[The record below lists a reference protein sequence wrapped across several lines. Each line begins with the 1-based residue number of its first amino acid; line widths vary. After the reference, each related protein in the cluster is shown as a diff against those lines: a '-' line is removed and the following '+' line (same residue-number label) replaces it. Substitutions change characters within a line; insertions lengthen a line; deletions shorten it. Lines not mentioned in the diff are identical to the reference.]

1 MPEIDWTKSMQQT
14 FEFYEV
20 DPGTWKNKS
29 KINDITSFEI
39 TRDASI
45 ETLET
50 ATFECTESDGEYY
63 IRAYLVAIQNRT
75 EFRFPLGTFLVQT
88 PSYEFDGKNHSL
100 KVDAYSPLLELKEN
114 PPDLGYS
121 ILKNEPN
128 EQGVDAP
135 TNIMKYVVDIC
146 KNYMRAPVM
155 RTTDNDAVLYDNY
168 VSNID
173 DSWLSFTNGLLT
185 KAKYSFVLDELGQVS
200 FEKNI
205 DYMAL
210 TPRHTYDDSNSSIL
224 QPKITINRDLYKIPN
239 VVEVVCS
246 RDNELLTSVI
256 KNTDPNS
263 PVSIQNRGRE
273 IRHRDTNPSLSGI
286 PNQEMLD
293 EYATQLLKTLSTLQY
308 TVTYTH
314 GYTPVRVGDCVLL
327 NYKRAGL
334 YDVKAKVISQKIK
347 LESGMQVSETAV
359 YINRLYGG

>member
-1 MPEIDWTKSMQQT
+1 MPEIDWTASMQQT

-20 DPGTWKNKS
+20 DPRTWKDKS
-29 KINDITSFEI
+29 RIKDITSFEI
-39 TRDASI
+39 TRDTSI

-75 EFRFPLGTFLVQT
+75 EFRFSLGTFLVQT
-88 PSYEFDGKNHSL
+88 PSYEFDGKNRSL

-114 PPDLGYS
+114 PPELGYS
-121 ILKNEPN
+121 ILKNESN

-146 KNYMRAPVM
+146 EDHMRAPVM
-155 RTTDNDAVLYDNY
+155 HTIDNDAVLYDNY
-168 VSNID
+168 VSNTD
-173 DSWLSFTNGLLT
+173 DTWLSFVNGLLS
-185 KAKYSFVLDELGQVS
+185 KAKYNFALDELGQVS
-200 FEKNI
+200 FDKII

-210 TPRHTYDDSNSSIL
+210 APRWNYDDSNSSIL
-224 QPKITINRDLYKIPN
+224 QPKITVNKDLYKIPN

-246 RDNELLTSVI
+246 TDNGLLISVI

-263 PVSIQNRGRE
+263 PVSIPNRGRE
-273 IRHRDTNPSLSGI
+273 IRYRDTNPSLSGM
-286 PNQEMLD
+286 PNQEMID

-334 YDVKAKVISQKIK
+334 YNVKAKVTSQKFK

>member
-1 MPEIDWTKSMQQT
+1 MPEIDWTDSMQQT

-29 KINDITSFEI
+29 KIYDITSFEI
-39 TRDASI
+39 SRDAST

-50 ATFECTESDGEYY
+50 ASFECTDSEGEYY
-63 IRAYLVAIQNRT
+63 VRAYLVANQNRT

-114 PPDLGYS
+114 PPELGYS
-121 ILKNEPN
+121 ILKTEQS
-128 EQGVDAP
+128 EQGIEAP

-146 KNYMRAPVM
+146 EDHMRAPVIQVI
-155 RTTDNDAVLYDNY
+155 DSDAVLYDNY
-168 VSNID
+168 VSNTD
-173 DSWLSFTNGLLT
+173 DTWLSFVTGLLS
-185 KAKYSFVLDELGQVS
+185 KAKYNFALDELGRVS
-200 FEKNI
+200 FDKI
-205 DYMAL
+205 VDYMAL
-210 TPRHTYDDSNSSIL
+210 APRWNYDDSNSSIL
-224 QPKITINRDLYKIPN
+224 QPKITVNKDLYKIPN

-246 RDNELLTSVI
+246 TDKGLLTSVI
-256 KNTDPNS
+256 KNTDPSS
-263 PVSIQNRGRE
+263 PVSIPNRGRE
-273 IRHRDTNPSLSGI
+273 ICHRDTNPNLPGI
-286 PNQEMLD
+286 PNQAMLD

-314 GYTPVRVGDCVLL
+314 GYTPVRIGDCVLL

-334 YDVKAKVISQKIK
+334 HNVKAKVISQKFK
-347 LESGMQVSETAV
+347 LESGIQVSETAV